1 VCRCFSKLD
10 GAVDAYAIG
19 IRVDRDKVGLH
30 VFRFFRGTR
39 NPQRHCWWRVLP
51 YSYPHWPAGKF
62 LEARPEVGEAGIVA
76 RVKFPWGW
84 LMDKVLQR
92 THTVNGTIVL
102 WCSEP
107 LD

>member
-1 VCRCFSKLD
+1 
-10 GAVDAYAIG
+10 
-19 IRVDRDKVGLH
+19 
-30 VFRFFRGTR
+30 
-39 NPQRHCWWRVLP
+39 
-51 YSYPHWPAGKF
+51 
-62 LEARPEVGEAGIVA
+62 VA